1 MYDNPTKIQDEEDE
15 EKSERE
21 EEVKD
26 SGEKEFLE
34 AYIHSLKDRGD
45 KHQRHFNITVSGR
58 HASTNG
64 ANVNLTLILL
74 CK

>member
-45 KHQRHFNITVSGR
+45 KHQRHFNITQFQDVTR
-58 HASTNG
+58 PQT
-64 ANVNLTLILL
+64 VLM
-74 CK
+74 